1 MLVSIIITNYNY
13 GKFIHRCL
21 RSCIN
26 QSIHEN
32 SYEII
37 VVDDNSNDDSVKI
50 IQEYKEFLPNLVFT
64 FSPMVRG
71 GVDLI

>member
-37 VVDDNSNDDSVKI
+37 VVDDKSNDNSIKI
-50 IQEYKEFLPNLVFT
+50 YRIIDYPPPT
-64 FSPMVRG
+64 I
-71 GVDLI
+71 LISSILSFDWI